1 MSADGLGPNGSA
13 EKTLGQIV
21 TEVSEKASLLVRE
34 EIELAKT
41 EVTSK
46 ISKLTKGAVV
56 AGAAGVF
63 LIFGITMLFHT
74 LAWFLTDLFDWDP
87 WTGFLAVTVF
97 LFVLAGLAAFIA
109 IRLFKKGVAAH
120 SGPRDRGGQAHARAA
135 RVAERA
141 ARPGAAFAREGS
153 GGDALMATGS
163 RSPDVIRQSIE
174 ETRRELAFSV
184 NDLRSKMTEIT
195 DWRAQLTRNRG
206 TALVGAAV
214 AGFVIGGGVAAT
226 FSLFSRRRR

>member
-13 EKTLGQIV
+13 DKTLGEIV
-21 TEVSEKASLLVRE
+21 AEVSEKASLLVRE

-46 ISKLTKGAVV
+46 ISKLTKGVVV

-63 LIFGITMLFHT
+63 LIFGIAMLFDT

-109 IRLFKKGVAAH
+109 TRLVKKGSH
-120 SGPRDRGGQAHARAA
+120 
-135 RVAERA
+135 
-141 ARPGAAFAREGS
+141 
-153 GGDALMATGS
+153 LT
-163 RSPDVIRQSIE
+163 PDLAIE
-174 ETRRELAFSV
+174 EAKLT
-184 NDLRSKMTEIT
+184 
-195 DWRAQLTRNRG
+195 RAQLE
-206 TALVGAAV
+206 AQ
-214 AGFVIGGGVAAT
+214 IGQRDQVQR
-226 FSLFSRRRR
+226 SLEKGEEVVR